1 MGRNISTERLILQLS
16 ASFAILATVLAML
29 GLYGVMGHNV
39 MRRTREIGI
48 RVALGAAPRKIRTM
62 VMREMAWIVA
72 IGLALGIPAAL
83 ALSRLTQ
90 SQLYGV
96 KPFDAVVVACAAAA
110 LAVTAVVATYVPARR
125 AARVNPVTALH
136 YE

>member
-1 MGRNISTERLILQLS
+1 
-16 ASFAILATVLAML
+16 ML

>member
-1 MGRNISTERLILQLS
+1 VGRNISTERLILQLS